1 MPQIFKALVSICV
14 WILFIWGCILLI
26 NFLVLHI
33 MGGISPVLAMA
44 GWGIAIGSLALA
56 TVAAR
61 IRQKME

>member
-26 NFLVLHI
+26 NFIVLHI
-33 MGGISPVLAMA
+33 IEGISPALTMA
-44 GWGIAIGSLALA
+44 GWGIAVGSLALA
-56 TVAAR
+56 AVAAR